1 MNKKDDR
8 ILELKKQVE
17 NKKKEIAKKN
27 VKFVPETN
35 LVIEING
42 IKTNINVLNEKDL
55 ESLLVILNMYHMSAV
70 DLEMKDFEISGY
82 KVDQW
87 MNDVKAK
94 INMKTL
100 KNEEAELKRLEE
112 KLDKLLS
119 EDKKTE
125 LELDSIAAL
134 LN

>member
-1 MNKKDDR
+1 MSKNDDR

-35 LVIEING
+35 LIIEING
-42 IKTNINVLNEKDL
+42 QKTNINVLSENDL
-55 ESLLVILNMYHMSAV
+55 KSLLVILNMYRMSAV

-87 MNDVKAK
+87 MNDVKEK
-94 INMKTL
+94 INMKTF

>member
-1 MNKKDDR
+1 MSKNDDR

-55 ESLLVILNMYHMSAV
+55 KYLLVILNMYRMSAV